1 MKKGLIAIAAV
12 LLILAVVAAAGCTST
27 TATDQPAAGD
37 KPVLVMATNAEFQ
50 PYEYYDNGKI
60 VGIDAEMMEAVAN
73 ELGMTLKIEDM
84 KFDTIITAVS
94 TGKADVGAAAMTVT
108 EDRLKNI
115 DFSDTYATSKQV
127 IVVNKTGDKKIESDA
142 DFAGARIGVQ
152 LGTTGDIYVSD
163 YEDSAKEI
171 MRLNNA
177 ADLFQALEAKKID
190 CIVIDEQPALKYSAK
205 ADSLTILEKEFTN
218 EDYAIAIKK
227 GNTELKDKINAALT
241 KLKENGTLDAIVA
254 KYIN

>member
-1 MKKGLIAIAAV
+1 MKKGLLVLAV
-12 LLILAVVAAAGCTST
+12 ILVVLAVVLTAGCTST
-27 TATDQPAAGD
+27 PQQTDN
-37 KPVLVMATNAEFQ
+37 KPVLVMGTNAEFQ
-50 PYEYYDNGKI
+50 PYEYYENGKI

-94 TGKADVGAAAMTVT
+94 TGKVDVGAAAMTVT

-127 IVVNKTGDKKIESDA
+127 IVVNKNGDKKIESDE
-142 DFAGARIGVQ
+142 DFAGAKIGVQ

-190 CIVIDEQPALKYSAK
+190 CIVIDEQPALKYSANAK
-205 ADSLTILEKEFTN
+205 SLEILEKEFTL

-227 GNTELKDKINAALT
+227 GNTELKNKINAALA
-241 KLKENGTLDAIVA
+241 KLKENGTLDMIIA
-254 KYIN
+254 KYIK